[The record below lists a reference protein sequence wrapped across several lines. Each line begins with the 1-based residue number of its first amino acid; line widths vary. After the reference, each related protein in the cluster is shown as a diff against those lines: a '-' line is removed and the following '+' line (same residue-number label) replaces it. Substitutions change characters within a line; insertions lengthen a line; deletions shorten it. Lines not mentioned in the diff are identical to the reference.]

1 MIGKKRG
8 FLIVVVVIVLL
19 SFSILV
25 KGDEPGSS
33 KDDSPKDEKLL
44 DAVDLLLG
52 YDEGCDAPFNLMTR
66 DQVLAFGDNFAPTDC
81 GPSLQEYDAQG
92 INPLRAGGQQ
102 GCALGVNN
110 FDSGNFGTDTDDAA
124 VAFVSAGEIFD
135 AKNPHILLSLQDFNY
150 KAITGWQCTEK
161 DSDYG
166 DGSCRVN
173 IPENS
178 LEYNQPCGDNDAIT
192 CLKQPVKMEFG
203 SYACAADN
211 FWYPCNQNNEDK
223 IIQGHGN
230 ILKSILQEGEIPA
243 YQWVVTDADL
253 DGDGYTQLS
262 GHDCN
267 DDSGSDPSGVAC
279 PRIDITKHVG
289 ETLEQIQAAAR
300 TECNKNPVAYS
311 QCAICTNPDAPEVCG
326 DNVNNDC
333 GGPNAPTR
341 ENKNELAGETSD
353 NCHLNQASCTQQP
366 IPNSKAI
373 GTCKKD
379 PEQQCSSTNDCKEG
393 DDCDLSK
400 AAETKSGF
408 NIYDEDFSWVDTETG
423 GYCCGFNG
431 VDDLSQ
437 TVSNEE
443 GNFIC
448 VNKNMV
454 GSEADKNKVNW
465 IGDLLDRKEKGDSRC
480 GENWCWLN
488 AISAQTKFQI
498 ISLLKPGEKPIDV
511 VSNNDDW
518 FMCKEGAPA
527 TVPDPGG
534 ATEDYEADLKKAHRF
549 YCYDEGNRWSLA
561 ECADKQDNRRNFGIK
576 GRYEGE
582 GLFSLPLVQDSTPEL
597 EGDEVTIDPEREG
610 KALDFHSSWYKKFY
624 GDYNYLDFSGYKY
637 FNFMVKFVDEKP
649 KLPVG
654 INLKINGPK
663 DEKGQEIVYFD
674 GEVLGY
680 VVNGPL
686 FDKDGYM
693 HIQVPIGDY
702 KAVKTFALG
711 PSKGAAPNTMK
722 VRNIYL
728 SKDGE
733 NPLCSGQG
741 DAVDQSSWLNDI
753 DFGNPD
759 KEVDGENLC
768 TALYGKTA
776 WLGSDQQVDAAS
788 ANCCGNTPHE
798 YYAGK
803 SASYTPKDAVST
815 SGAKN
820 YGCWNSQPIASGET
834 IMNVEFL
841 VTSTSSNNDVS
852 YDPITLEKLH
862 GFTLRVSGENYD
874 HLFPAEP
881 SVLQPGQ
888 TFKKLYVFN
897 LTEKTFL
904 PAKAVKG
911 QTSLWFK
918 DIGLNNDLVD
928 VFFYDT
934 ITGETYGEAKPSL
947 ADPDSK
953 DLIIKEP
960 SIYLNEK
967 EVEHLWGRPLAIE
980 MKLENKKYF
989 PPKKA
994 SSDSKTETTPV
1005 TDSCS
1010 SDECLLS
1017 LPGNPPY
1024 KITNL
1029 HPDLYEL
1036 YFVTGSLPENEKLIT
1051 QKDQQFA
1058 DYGNLKAR
1066 KVAQQ
1071 VIFHN
1076 GGDNAKLNSGFYGCN
1091 AADFIE
1097 NDPKIKNYFNN
1108 KQYCSAIDGMF
1119 CAFSVQ
1125 QEAAKQKFTTIDSW
1139 SNEKITHV
1147 GYEPLP
1153 APEPG
1158 VNISAYY
1165 EQSQLKLKLLKV
1177 PISPEKRNHTA
1188 IVLPTRNFIS
1198 NPEFATAAKEIPHWE
1213 LFDATGNKVAS
1224 LNSPKYLTETGKV
1237 TLADKEIL
1245 RSERLAVGKKVD
1257 LFLSEAQNCQA
1268 KVLVVDKDGN
1278 SKEADLPKFNTAEA
1292 SYVVVEFTGPCQVE
1306 KPSLQVVDELGPAEY
1321 SYQSHAELAD
1331 PDARSGA
1338 ACCPDGYCWNG
1349 YACAEPMSSLTTTTE
1364 HVADGRDYRCVDG
1377 SWKASALK
1385 FDWNNKQW
1393 GFCPQEGQCFV
1404 LGSGKTENTA
1414 KSFYQ
1419 GQSPICINNDEYI
1432 FDNYCSQGN
1441 WTSRT
1446 KFLATKLLQVAENS
1460 EYVLYCSPY
1469 QEALLDLGNNENYMG
1484 GTVTVTE
1491 KKLAS
1496 LPTNLGKPQTP
1507 KVLNTCY
1514 PNLDKGLVPDTQN
1527 TCINNVCILQYK
1539 DGGQFKVAFATTLNK
1554 NIADANSF
1562 LLSLNIPQEK
1572 LSQICQSSGSDFI
1585 ECNLKGLEFPSN
1597 ANLYYSKDLNALIY
1611 AGEGMKLNPG
1621 TVSNIM
1627 KWFKNLFGSGSL
1639 AEKTFVAQA
1648 QNFRNVY
1655 LANVGGKKVRAVEEI
1670 FPGVKQSLVAEYQ
1683 NFDTPICEYVKNIKV
1698 PELQLEDLEKA
1709 SGMEKVYCAANGTTQ
1724 KVVVNA
1730 GLDFFWPQLTG
1741 KLRIGGN

>member
-1 MIGKKRG
+1 MMLKKRG
-8 FLIVVVVIVLL
+8 FLIVVVLVILL
-19 SFSILV
+19 SFSGLAGWSGHCNGESTVRCVSLVISGNDPEQCGACDDIGPGTPFRGPINCDSADMSCQSFLIGHGAEQIPLTNEKACIVGGPYNIPPSNGCWVIGGEEDV
-25 KGDEPGSS
+25 KGGPADPGDDCSAAKAS
-33 KDDSPKDEKLL
+33 FGNKWGQDQSLGNNLFDRITINDNPADADYLIEDTYIKSNFEYVCSDDSTWHLCIEK
-44 DAVDLLLG
+44 
-52 YDEGCDAPFNLMTR
+52 NL
-66 DQVLAFGDNFAPTDC
+66 DQVAWA
-81 GPSLQEYDAQG
+81 
-92 INPLRAGGQQ
+92 
-102 GCALGVNN
+102 
-110 FDSGNFGTDTDDAA
+110 DDKLYECKSDGY
-124 VAFVSAGEIFD
+124 VYNWTLI
-135 AKNPHILLSLQDFNY
+135 
-150 KAITGWQCTEK
+150 
-161 DSDYG
+161 DSDQDHDGWTTKQG
-166 DGSCRVN
+166 DCKDN
-173 IPENS
+173 PELDSTLN
-178 LEYNQPCGDNDAIT
+178 C
-192 CLKQPVKMEFG
+192 PVVDIKKPEWAG
-203 SYACAADN
+203 
-211 FWYPCNQNNEDK
+211 
-223 IIQGHGN
+223 
-230 ILKSILQEGEIPA
+230 L
-243 YQWVVTDADL
+243 TL
-253 DGDGYTQLS
+253 DGIRDKVKDLCKFPQ
-262 GHDCN
+262 H
-267 DDSGSDPSGVAC
+267 
-279 PRIDITKHVG
+279 
-289 ETLEQIQAAAR
+289 
-300 TECNKNPVAYS
+300 S
-311 QCAICTNPDAPEVCG
+311 QCAICTNPGAPEVCG

-333 GGPNAPTR
+333 GGPNAPTP
-341 ENKNELAGETSD
+341 ENKNEPNGETSD
-353 NCHLNQASCTQQP
+353 DCHLNQASCTQQP
-366 IPNSKAI
+366 IPNSKVI
-373 GTCKKD
+373 GTCVKD
-379 PEQQCSSTNDCKEG
+379 PKQQCSFDNECKEG
-393 DDCDLSK
+393 KCDLSK

-408 NIYDEDFSWVDTETG
+408 NIYNQDFSWVDTKSG

-431 VDDLSQ
+431 VNDLGQ

-443 GNFIC
+443 GNFLC

-454 GSEADKNKVNW
+454 GSEATKQADNTFKNW
-465 IGDLLDRKEKGDSRC
+465 IKDLLDRKEKGDSRC

-498 ISLLKPGEKPIDV
+498 IALLKPGEKPIDV
-511 VSNNDDW
+511 VSNNDEW
-518 FMCKEGAPA
+518 FICKEGAPA
-527 TVPDPGG
+527 TVPEPG
-534 ATEDYEADLKKAHRF
+534 AVEKDYEADLTKAHRF
-549 YCYDEGNRWSLA
+549 YCYDEGNRWALA
-561 ECADKQDNRRNFGIK
+561 ECAGKQDTRRNFGIK

-582 GLFSLPLVQDSTPEL
+582 GLFSLPLVQDSTPDV

-624 GDYNYLDFSGYKY
+624 SDYNYMDFSSYDY

-654 INLKINGPK
+654 INLKLYGPK
-663 DEKGQEIVYFD
+663 DENNKDIIYFD

-680 VVNGPL
+680 VENGPL

-693 HIQVPIGDY
+693 HVRVPIGDY
-702 KAVKTFALG
+702 KAVKSFTLG
-711 PSKGAAPNTMK
+711 PSTSKGAAPNVMK

-728 SKDGE
+728 SKEGE
-733 NPLCSGQG
+733 NPLCSGQ
-741 DAVDQSSWLNDI
+741 DSIAQSSWLNDT
-753 DFGNPD
+753 DFGDPD
-759 KEVDGENLC
+759 KEVDGKNLC

-776 WLGSDQQVDAAS
+776 WLGSDQQVDAKVTS
-788 ANCCGNTPHE
+788 ANCCGNNQHE

-803 SASYTPKDAVST
+803 SAPYPPQDAAST
-815 SGAKN
+815 SEAKN

-834 IMNVEFL
+834 IMNVEFQVSSIDSKHE
-841 VTSTSSNNDVS
+841 VT
-852 YDPITLEKLH
+852 YDPITLENLH
-862 GFTLRVSGENYD
+862 DFSLRTAEKDVEEPKSSDDYITYD
-874 HLFPAEP
+874 HFYNIFPAE
-881 SVLQPGQ
+881 SAVLQPGQ

-904 PAKAVKG
+904 PAQVVKG
-911 QTSLWFK
+911 KTSLWFK
-918 DIGLNNDLVD
+918 DIGVANDLVD

-934 ITGETYGEAKPSL
+934 ITGETHGKAIPSL
-947 ADPDSK
+947 ADPNSK
-953 DLIIKEP
+953 DGKDLLVKEP

-967 EVEHLWGRPLAIE
+967 EVEHLWGHPLAIV
-980 MKLENKKYF
+980 MQLEKKKFF
-989 PPKKA
+989 PPTKTSA
-994 SSDSKTETTPV
+994 ARKTETTTV

-1058 DYGNLKAR
+1058 EYGNLKAR

-1076 GGDNAKLNSGFYGCN
+1076 GGDDAKLNSGFYGCN
-1091 AADFIE
+1091 AADFIGK
-1097 NDPKIKNYFNN
+1097 DPLISSYFSN

-1119 CAFSVQ
+1119 CALSVQ

-1139 SNEKITHV
+1139 SDEKITNV
-1147 GYEPLP
+1147 GYEALP

-1188 IVLPTRNFIS
+1188 VVLPARNFIS
-1198 NPEFATAAKEIPHWE
+1198 NPEFATVAKEIPHWE
-1213 LFDATGNKVAS
+1213 LFDAGGNKVAS
-1224 LNSPKYLTETGKV
+1224 LNSPKYLIETGKV
-1237 TLADKEIL
+1237 TLAANEKL

-1257 LFLSEAQNCQA
+1257 IFLSQAQNCQA
-1268 KVLVVDKDGN
+1268 KVLIVDKDGN
-1278 SKEADLPKFNTAEA
+1278 SKEADLPKFNTDEA
-1292 SYVVVEFTGPCQVE
+1292 SYVVIEFTGPCQVE
-1306 KPSLQVVDELGPAEY
+1306 KPSLQVVDELGPADY
-1321 SYQSHAELAD
+1321 SYQSHMELAD

-1349 YACAEPMSSLTTTTE
+1349 YACVEPMSSLTTTTE

-1377 SWKASALK
+1377 GWKRSALK

-1393 GFCPQEGQCFV
+1393 GFCPQESQCFV
-1404 LGSGKTENTA
+1404 LGSGKIENTA
-1414 KSFYQ
+1414 KTFYQ
-1419 GQSPICINNDEYI
+1419 GQAPICINNNEYI

-1469 QEALLDLGNNENYMG
+1469 KEALLDLGNNENYLG

-1491 KKLAS
+1491 KKPAS
-1496 LPTNLGKPQTP
+1496 LPTSLGKPQTP
-1507 KVLNTCY
+1507 KILNTCY
-1514 PNLDKGLVPDTQN
+1514 PNLDKGLVPDAQN

-1539 DGGQFKVAFATTLNK
+1539 EGGQFKVAFATTLNK
-1554 NIADANSF
+1554 DITNPNSF

-1572 LSQICQSSGSDFI
+1572 LSQICQNSGSAFI
-1585 ECNLKGLEFPSN
+1585 ECNLNGLEFPSS

-1611 AGEGMKLNPG
+1611 ARDGMKLSPG
-1621 TVSNIM
+1621 AVSNIM
-1627 KWFKNLFGSGSL
+1627 KWFKNLFGAGVL

-1655 LANVGGKKVRAVEEI
+1655 LANIGGKKVRAVEEI

-1698 PELQLEDLEKA
+1698 PPELQLELLEQA
-1709 SGMEKVYCAANGTTQ
+1709 SGIEKLHCAVNGTTQ
-1724 KVVVNA
+1724 KVVINA

-1741 KLRIGGN
+1741 KLRIGESS